1 MTTGYNVVDS
11 CVLFFIFSFSSLL
24 LVPPRCFFS
33 LLRFVSFFPFV
44 LTLCSF
50 TFFLRDGKQRADFGS
65 NDSGS
70 VGPLHSMSRPDVYD
84 LLFNAEY
91 IIFSFSIRKSQMI

>member
-1 MTTGYNVVDS
+1 MRAFFHFL
-11 CVLFFIFSFSSLL
+11 VLFTSSRTSALFL
-24 LVPPRCFFS
+24 FAFAFCF
-33 LLRFVSFFPFV
+33 FFPFRS
-44 LTLCSF
+44 LCSF

>member
-33 LLRFVSFFPFV
+33 LLRFVSFFPFRS
-44 LTLCSF
+44 LCSF

>member
-33 LLRFVSFFPFV
+33 LFAFCFFFPFRS
-44 LTLCSF
+44 LCSF
-50 TFFLRDGKQRADFGS
+50 TFFLRDGKQRADFES

>member
-44 LTLCSF
+44 LYVLLRFS
-50 TFFLRDGKQRADFGS
+50 LRDGKQRADFGS